1 MLRYSSLSP
10 DELVKA
16 CAGSKDPAIWRE
28 FIRRFQPVI
37 ATAVLRTANRF
48 SKQTRQTLDDLVQ
61 DTYLKLCD
69 DDCRLLRSFESRHPD
84 AIFGFLKVVAGN
96 VANDHFKSALA
107 EKRGAGVTEAVPDTA
122 ALFPVAPPS
131 SSSTSMDRRILLR
144 QIDDALTV
152 GAAGPDLERNRIIFW
167 LYYRDGLSASAI
179 ASLPYIKLTTKGV
192 ESILLRLTRMIRSH
206 MTKGTDS
213 TMRSDS
219 NEGFQRV
226 KSL

>member
-1 MLRYSSLSP
+1 
-10 DELVKA
+10 
-16 CAGSKDPAIWRE
+16 
-28 FIRRFQPVI
+28 
-37 ATAVLRTANRF
+37 
-48 SKQTRQTLDDLVQ
+48 
-61 DTYLKLCD
+61 
-69 DDCRLLRSFESRHPD
+69 
-84 AIFGFLKVVAGN
+84 
-96 VANDHFKSALA
+96 
-107 EKRGAGVTEAVPDTA
+107 VTEAVPDTA
-122 ALFPVAPPS
+122 ALFPVTPAA

-152 GAAGPDLERNRIIFW
+152 VAAGPDLERNRLIFW

-213 TMRSDS
+213 TMPSDS

>member
-10 DELVKA
+10 DDLVKG
-16 CAGSKDPAIWRE
+16 CAGSNNPAIWQE

-37 ATAVLRTANRF
+37 AAAVLRTASRF
-48 SKQTRQTLDDLVQ
+48 CKPTRQTLDDLVQ
-61 DTYLKLCD
+61 ETFLKLCD
-69 DDCRLLRSFESRHPD
+69 DDCRLLRTFESRHPD

-122 ALFPVAPPS
+122 ALFPVVPAAS
-131 SSSTSMDRRILLR
+131 ASNSMERRILLR
-144 QIDDALTV
+144 QIDDALSV
-152 GAAGPDLERNRIIFW
+152 VAAGEDLDRNRLIFW

-179 ASLPYIKLTTKGV
+179 ASLPSIALTTKGV

-206 MTKGTDS
+206 MTKGTDLATHS
-213 TMRSDS
+213 
-219 NEGFQRV
+219 G
-226 KSL
+226 

>member
-1 MLRYSSLSP
+1 
-10 DELVKA
+10 LVKA
-16 CAGSKDPAIWRE
+16 CAGSKDPAIWQE

-48 SKQTRQTLDDLVQ
+48 SKPTRQTLDDLVQ
-61 DTYLKLCD
+61 ETYLKLCD

-122 ALFPVAPPS
+122 ALSPVTRAV

-152 GAAGPDLERNRIIFW
+152 VAAGPDLERNRLIFW

-213 TMRSDS
+213 TMPSDS